1 MADPWMA
8 DPRMADPKIVIIGSG
23 IVGACFA
30 YAASQRGLTPVVVS
44 TGPPAGSG
52 SATATSWAWINACST
67 DDPAYFRLRYA
78 SLQRWQI
85 WMQQLDGIRFS
96 ATETFLWDLPTDEL
110 RTAVTGLAAL
120 GYPVDLMDGAALAA
134 RLPQLREVPEA
145 ALHTAI
151 EGAVEPEPT
160 AAALLAASGAELHR
174 AHVHGLIAEDGR
186 VTGVMSDA
194 GLIEADEIVLATGNA
209 TPRLL
214 QTVSVPLDMQSSD
227 GLLVLSRP
235 VDTFLS
241 AVVAGPDFHVRQRA
255 DGRLLVGGTFGAY
268 KPRPGNATLTD
279 DAASQLHRIS
289 EVFDVPS
296 PLSVESF
303 TLGTRPIPKGG
314 MPCVGRC
321 QRPDGGLYDGLYVAV
336 MHSGFSNGAG
346 VAHAAIDE
354 ILDGGE
360 AAELAGFRMPD
371 PGHAGLVERA

>member
-1 MADPWMA
+1 MTDT
-8 DPRMADPKIVIIGSG
+8 RIVIIGSG

-30 YAASQRGLTPVVVS
+30 YAASQRGLTPIVVS
-44 TGPPAGSG
+44 AGPPAGGG
-52 SATATSWAWINACST
+52 SATAASWAWINACST

-96 ATETFLWDLPTDEL
+96 ATETFLWDLPADEL
-110 RTAVTGLAAL
+110 RAAVNDLSAL
-120 GYPVDLMDGAALAA
+120 GYPVELLDGAALAA

-151 EGAVEPEPT
+151 EGAVEPAPT
-160 AAALLAASGAELHR
+160 AAALLAASGADMRQTHIQ
-174 AHVHGLIAEDGR
+174 GLIAKDGR
-186 VTGVMSDA
+186 VTGVMSDS
-194 GLIEADEIVLATGNA
+194 GVIEADEIVLAAGNA

-214 QTVSVPLDMQSSD
+214 QSVSVPLEMQSSD
-227 GLLVLSRP
+227 GLLVLSNP
-235 VDTFLS
+235 VDPFLS

-268 KPRPGNATLTD
+268 KPRPGNATLAD
-279 DAASQLHRIS
+279 DAASQLSRIG
-289 EVFDVPS
+289 EVFELSS
-296 PLSVESF
+296 PLAVERF

-321 QRPDGGLYDGLYVAV
+321 QRPDGGVYDGLYVAV

-346 VAHAAIDE
+346 VAHAAMDE
-354 ILDGGE
+354 ILGGEE

-371 PGHAGLVERA
+371 PAQAAPAGRA